1 MNSLQTHALIDDFY
15 ATLGRGDRAHL
26 MSLLAENIEWQM
38 PASVPDGLLKGKE
51 RVAQELGT
59 DIIRRLFKRG
69 TFRLKIHNIYVD
81 GNIAIVQTGVRA
93 ETLTDK
99 IYEIE
104 YVWIYTCS
112 NGQIVHIREYLDTKR
127 SSDILGWNDTR

>member
-1 MNSLQTHALIDDFY
+1 MDTLQTRQLIDDFY

-26 MSLLAENIEWQM
+26 MALLADDVEWQM
-38 PASVPDGLLKGKE
+38 PASVPDGHLRGKE

-59 DIIRRLFKRG
+59 NVIRRLFKKG

-93 ETLTDK
+93 ETRSDK

-104 YVWIYTCS
+104 YVWIYTCGA
-112 NGQIVHIREYLDTKR
+112 GQIRHIREYLDTKR
-127 SSDILGWNDTR
+127 SSDILGWQDTR